1 MDLLFKRYASP
12 FLFID
17 GMLQTGRFAAFVDDF
32 IKTTNKEKEDQVNW
46 EYYLHRVM
54 EGSFN
59 DFVQSMKNTDNDKNL
74 SEATIETTVQYSLNL
89 LNNFKPE

>member
-17 GMLQTGRFAAFVDDF
+17 GMLQAGRFSAFVDDF
-32 IKTTNKEKEDQVNW
+32 MKTTNKEKEDQVNW

-59 DFVQSMKNTDNDKNL
+59 DFVQSLKNTEDDKNL

>member
-17 GMLQTGRFAAFVDDF
+17 GMLQAGRFSAFVDDF

-59 DFVQSMKNTDNDKNL
+59 DFVQSLKNTEDDKNL

-89 LNNFKPE
+89 LNNFIPE

>member
-17 GMLQTGRFAAFVDDF
+17 GMLQAGRFSAFVDDF
-32 IKTTNKEKEDQVNW
+32 MKTTNKEKEDQINW

-59 DFVQSMKNTDNDKNL
+59 DFVQSLKNTEDDKNL